1 MKESRTLEY
10 KESITNTFLKTVSAY
25 ANYGTGKII
34 FGIADDGTI
43 KGISNPEQTCLD
55 IENRINDNI
64 DPVPEYTLE
73 INNKTAVITLTVFEG
88 LYKPYLYK
96 AKAYRRNDSSTI
108 AVERLELTRLILEGQ
123 NMTFEELPANDQ
135 NLSFSLLETK
145 LKDILQLEGITRD
158 TLKTLE
164 LFTDNSGF
172 NKAAELL
179 ADKNSFPGIDMVRF
193 GDNINIILDHETFD
207 HRSILEQYDLALGLF
222 RKYYQYEQIN
232 GSLRESIY
240 RIPEEAFRESIANAL
255 VHRTWDVPAH
265 INAALFNDRI
275 EITSPGGLPDGMS
288 EEEYYRGGISVL
300 RNRIIGSIFFRLRMI
315 ERFGTGI
322 RRINESYKD
331 SSVKPVY
338 CLSENTIRITLPVM
352 EHDNSLSPDEN
363 AVFKLLIGRSESRS
377 SIVEK
382 TGFGK
387 TKVIGILKKLESEGY
402 IRLSGNGRGTRYS
415 AA

>member
-1 MKESRTLEY
+1 MKESRVLEY
-10 KESITNTFLKTVSAY
+10 KETITNTFLKTVSAY

-34 FGIADDGTI
+34 FGIADDGTV
-43 KGISNPEQTCLD
+43 KGITNPEQTCLD

-64 DPVPEYTLE
+64 DPIPEFTLE
-73 INNKTAVITLTVFEG
+73 TDSKTSIITLTVFEG

-108 AVERLELTRLILEGQ
+108 SVERLEMTRLILEGQ
-123 NMTFEELPANDQ
+123 NLTFEELPAKSQ
-135 NLSFSLLETK
+135 NLSFSVLETK
-145 LKDILQLEGITRD
+145 LKESLQLKEVTRD

-164 LFTDNSGF
+164 LYSDESGF

-179 ADKNSFPGIDMVRF
+179 ADKNTFPGIDMVRF
-193 GDNINIILDHETFD
+193 GENINIILDRETID
-207 HRSILEQYDLALGLF
+207 NRSVLEQYDLALGLF
-222 RKYYQYEQIN
+222 CKYYQYEKIN
-232 GSLRESIY
+232 GILRESIY

-255 VHRTWDVPAH
+255 VHRTWDVNAE
-265 INAALFNDRI
+265 INVAMFDDHI
-275 EITSPGGLPDGMS
+275 EITSPGGLPKGMS
-288 EEEYYRGGISVL
+288 EEEYYRGGISIL

-322 RRINESYKD
+322 RRINESYKN

-338 CLSENTIRITLPVM
+338 FLSENTIRITLPVT
-352 EHDNSLSPDEN
+352 EHENSLSPDEN
-363 AVFKLLIGRSESRS
+363 TVYKLLRGRSESRS
-377 SIVEK
+377 SIVAK

-387 TKVIGILKKLESEGY
+387 TKVIGILKKLESEGL
-402 IRLSGNGRGTRYS
+402 IRISGKGRGTRYS

>member
-43 KGISNPEQTCLD
+43 KGIANPEQTCLD
-55 IENRINDNI
+55 IENRINNNI

-145 LKDILQLEGITRD
+145 LKDILQLEEVTRD

-193 GDNINIILDHETFD
+193 GDNINIILDHETID
-207 HRSILEQYDLALGLF
+207 HRSILEQYDLALRLF

-265 INAALFNDRI
+265 INAAMFNDRI

-352 EHDNSLSPDEN
+352 EYDNSLSQDEN
-363 AVFKLLIGRSESRS
+363 TVFKLLIGRSESRS

-402 IRLSGNGRGTRYS
+402 IRLTGNGRGTRYS

>member
-34 FGIADDGTI
+34 FGIADAGTI
-43 KGISNPEQTCLD
+43 KGIAHPEQTCLD
-55 IENRINDNI
+55 IENRINNNI

-145 LKDILQLEGITRD
+145 LKDILQLEEVTRD

-193 GDNINIILDHETFD
+193 GDNINIILDHETID
-207 HRSILEQYDLALGLF
+207 HRSILEQYDLALRLF

-255 VHRTWDVPAH
+255 VQKTWDVPAH
-265 INAALFNDRI
+265 INAAMFNDRI

-402 IRLSGNGRGTRYS
+402 IRLTGNGRGTRYS

>member
-1 MKESRTLEY
+1 MKESKTLEY
-10 KESITNTFLKTVSAY
+10 KETITNTFLKTVSAY

-34 FGIADDGTI
+34 FGIADDGTV
-43 KGISNPEQTCLD
+43 KGIANPEQTCLD

-64 DPVPEYTLE
+64 DPVPEFTLE
-73 INNKTAVITLTVFEG
+73 TDSKTSVITLTVFEG

-96 AKAYRRNDSSTI
+96 AKAYRRNDSSSI
-108 AVERLELTRLILEGQ
+108 PADRLELTRLILEGQ
-123 NMTFEELPANDQ
+123 NLTFEELPAKNQ
-135 NLSFSLLETK
+135 NLTFSLLETK
-145 LKDILQLEGITRD
+145 LKERLQLEEVTRD

-164 LFTDNSGF
+164 LFTDGSGF

-179 ADKNSFPGIDMVRF
+179 ADKNTLPGIDMVRF
-193 GDNINIILDHETFD
+193 GDNINFILDHETID

-222 RKYYQYEQIN
+222 RKYYQYEHIN

-255 VHRTWDVPAH
+255 VHRTWDINAH
-265 INAALFNDRI
+265 INVAMFDDRV

-300 RNRIIGSIFFRLRMI
+300 RNRIIGSIFYRLRMI

-322 RRINESYKD
+322 RRINESYKN
-331 SSVKPVY
+331 SSLKPVY
-338 CLSENTIRITLPVM
+338 TLSENTIRIVLPVM
-352 EHDNSLSPDEN
+352 EHENLLSPDEK
-363 AVFKLLIGRSESRS
+363 AVYKLLAGRSESRS

-402 IRLSGNGRGTRYS
+402 VRSSGNGRGTRYS